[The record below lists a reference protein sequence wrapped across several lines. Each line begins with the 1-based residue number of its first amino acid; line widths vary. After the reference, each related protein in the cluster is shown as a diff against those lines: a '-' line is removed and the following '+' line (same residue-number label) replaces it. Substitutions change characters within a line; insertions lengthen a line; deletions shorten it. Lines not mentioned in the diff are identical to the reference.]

1 MPMSSTAAAAPL
13 AASPTTTHAVTLQR
27 RDAVPVAGWPE
38 DMLPL
43 LQRLY
48 AARGVTDA
56 AQAQPKLAQLHA
68 PELMGSMQ
76 DAVELLAGAIA
87 SNARILVVG
96 DFDCDGATACAVGVR
111 GLRMLGA
118 RDVVHAVP
126 NRVLHGYGLSPS
138 LVADLAHLQPG
149 LLVTV
154 DHGIAC
160 HAGVNA
166 AKALGWKVLVTDH
179 HLPGEHLPPADAIVD
194 PNISG
199 DAFPSKALAGVG
211 VIFYVLMA
219 LRRHLREQG
228 AFAATPEPDLL
239 TLLDL
244 VAVGTVADLVA
255 LDDNNRALVSAGL
268 RRLRSGKGCVGL
280 QALIEASGRD
290 PARLSATDIGFA
302 LGPRLNAA
310 GRLED
315 MALGIE
321 LLLTEDRAHARE
333 IATTLESINTER
345 RAVQQL
351 MTDDAELAVS
361 RAVLSAEGVRPVA
374 ACLFDAEW
382 HPGVVG
388 LVASKMKD
396 RLHRP
401 VIAFAP
407 SEPGGDSLRGSARSI
422 PGFHIRDAL
431 ALVNAAHP
439 GLIDKFGGH
448 AMAAGLSLP
457 HAQLPAFEQAFV
469 DVVERTLDPLSLQQL
484 LLTDG
489 ELLPQE
495 LDFAHAEAL
504 RLAGPWGQGFPE
516 PLFDGHF
523 QVARWQ
529 VLKEKHLKLSLRVPG
544 RPEPVSAIHFSGWTG
559 NAPANH
565 VHIAYRLVSDDY
577 RGGGA
582 IQLIIEHCADA

>member
-1 MPMSSTAAAAPL
+1 MTDSLKIVRRS
-13 AASPTTTHAVTLQR
+13 AVDGGQWDEQT
-27 RDAVPVAGWPE
+27 
-38 DMLPL
+38 LPL
-43 LQRLY
+43 LRRLY
-48 AARGVTDA
+48 AARGA
-56 AQAQPKLAQLHA
+56 LSPEQAQPKLAQLHA
-68 PELMGSMQ
+68 PELLGGMQ
-76 DAVELLAGAIA
+76 AAVELLAAAIA
-87 SNARILVVG
+87 ANKRILVVG

-111 GLRMLGA
+111 GLRLLGA

-126 NRVLHGYGLSPS
+126 NRMAHGYGLSPS
-138 LVADLAHLQPG
+138 LVAELAALEPD

-160 HAGVNA
+160 HAGVAA
-166 AKALGWKVLVTDH
+166 AKALGWQVLVTDH
-179 HLPGEHLPPADAIVD
+179 HLPGEKLPPADAIVD
-194 PNISG
+194 PNLND
-199 DAFPSKALAGVG
+199 DAFPSKALAGCG

-219 LRRHLREQG
+219 LRRKLYGDHPDRENQE
-228 AFAATPEPDLL
+228 AAIHGRTSQQARPDLAS
-239 TLLDL
+239 LLDL

-255 LDDNNRALVSAGL
+255 LDDNNRALVAAGL

-280 QALIEASGRD
+280 RALIEASGRD
-290 PARLSATDIGFA
+290 ARRLTTSDIGFA

-321 LLLTEDRAHARE
+321 LLLTEDATQARE
-333 IATTLESINTER
+333 IAALLEEINAER

-351 MTDDAELAVS
+351 MTDDAELVVS
-361 RAVLSAEGVRPVA
+361 RALLADDGQRPVA

-407 SEPGGDSLRGSARSI
+407 AEPGAAMLRGSARSI

-431 ALVNAAHP
+431 AAVDARHP
-439 GLIDKFGGH
+439 GLLEKFGGH
-448 AMAAGLSLP
+448 AMAAGMSLP
-457 HAQLPAFEQAFV
+457 LERLDAFRSAFEQQVLA
-469 DVVERTLDPLSLQQL
+469 TLDPALLQQQL
-484 LLTDG
+484 LSDG
-489 ELLPQE
+489 ELSATE
-495 LDFAHAEAL
+495 LDFHHAEAL

-523 QVARWQ
+523 EVLKWR
-529 VLKEKHLKLSLRVPG
+529 VLKERHLKLELRLPG
-544 RPEPVSAIHFSGWTG
+544 MATPLNAIHFGGWTG
-559 NAPANH
+559 NEPGRH
-565 VHIAYRLVSDDY
+565 VHLAYRLVSDDY

-582 IQLIIEHCADA
+582 IQLIVEHCMPA

>member
-1 MPMSSTAAAAPL
+1 MVESL
-13 AASPTTTHAVTLQR
+13 KIVR
-27 RDAVPVAGWPE
+27 RDIVDGGQWNG
-38 DMLPL
+38 DTLPL
-43 LQRLY
+43 LQRIY
-48 AARGVTDA
+48 AARGA
-56 AQAQPKLAQLHA
+56 LSPEQAQPRLAQLHA
-68 PELMGSMQ
+68 PELLGGMQ
-76 DAVELLAGAIA
+76 SAVALLSAAIA
-87 SNARILVVG
+87 ADKRILIVG

-126 NRVLHGYGLSPS
+126 NRMVHGYGLSPA
-138 LVADLAHLQPG
+138 LVEELAALKPD

-166 AKALGWKVLVTDH
+166 AKALGWQVLITDH
-179 HLPGEHLPPADAIVD
+179 HLPGERLPPADAIVD
-194 PNISG
+194 PNVDG
-199 DAFPSKALAGVG
+199 DVFPSKALAGVG

-228 AFAATPEPDLL
+228 AFASQPEPDLL

-255 LDDNNRALVSAGL
+255 LDENNRALVSAGL

-280 QALIEASGRD
+280 RALVEASGRD
-290 PARLSATDIGFA
+290 VRRLSASDIGFA

-321 LLLTEDRAHARE
+321 LLLTEDAAQARE
-333 IATTLESINTER
+333 IAALLEEINSER
-345 RAVQQL
+345 RAVQQI

-361 RAVLSAEGVRPVA
+361 RVLTNDDGQRPVA
-374 ACLFDAEW
+374 ACLFDEQW

-407 SEPGGDSLRGSARSI
+407 AEPGGTSLRGSARSI

-431 ALVNAAHP
+431 AAIHASHP
-439 GLIDKFGGH
+439 GLMEKFGGH

-457 HAQLPAFEQAFV
+457 
-469 DVVERTLDPLSLQQL
+469 LQQL
-484 LLTDG
+484 EAFKTAFLAQVLATMEPALLQQQLLSDG
-489 ELLPQE
+489 ELSSAE
-495 LDFAHAEAL
+495 LDFQHAEAL
-504 RLAGPWGQGFPE
+504 RLAGPWGQGFAE
-516 PLFDGHF
+516 PLFDGVF
-523 QVARWQ
+523 EVVEWR
-529 VLKEKHLKLSLRVPG
+529 VLKERHLKLVLRQSDSAA
-544 RPEPVSAIHFSGWTG
+544 RINAIHFSGWTG
-559 NAPANH
+559 NAPGQQVH
-565 VHIAYRLVSDDY
+565 VAYRLVSDDY

-582 IQLIIEHCADA
+582 IQLIVEHVGAA

>member
-1 MPMSSTAAAAPL
+1 
-13 AASPTTTHAVTLQR
+13 
-27 RDAVPVAGWPE
+27 
-38 DMLPL
+38 MLPL

-68 PELMGSMQ
+68 PDLLGSMQ
-76 DAVELLAGAIA
+76 AAVTLL
-87 SNARILVVG
+87 
-96 DFDCDGATACAVGVR
+96 
-111 GLRMLGA
+111 
-118 RDVVHAVP
+118 
-126 NRVLHGYGLSPS
+126 
-138 LVADLAHLQPG
+138 
-149 LLVTV
+149 
-154 DHGIAC
+154 
-160 HAGVNA
+160 
-166 AKALGWKVLVTDH
+166 
-179 HLPGEHLPPADAIVD
+179 ADAIAR
-194 PNISG
+194 

-228 AFAATPEPDLL
+228 AYATVPEPDLL

-290 PARLSATDIGFA
+290 ASRLTGSDIGFA

-382 HPGVVG
+382 HRVRA
-388 LVASKMKD
+388 LRTRR
-396 RLHRP
+396 RL
-401 VIAFAP
+401 
-407 SEPGGDSLRGSARSI
+407 
-422 PGFHIRDAL
+422 
-431 ALVNAAHP
+431 AAWL
-439 GLIDKFGGH
+439 G
-448 AMAAGLSLP
+448 A
-457 HAQLPAFEQAFV
+457 
-469 DVVERTLDPLSLQQL
+469 LDPR
-484 LLTDG
+484 
-489 ELLPQE
+489 LPY
-495 LDFAHAEAL
+495 
-504 RLAGPWGQGFPE
+504 P
-516 PLFDGHF
+516 
-523 QVARWQ
+523 
-529 VLKEKHLKLSLRVPG
+529 
-544 RPEPVSAIHFSGWTG
+544 
-559 NAPANH
+559 
-565 VHIAYRLVSDDY
+565 
-577 RGGGA
+577 
-582 IQLIIEHCADA
+582 